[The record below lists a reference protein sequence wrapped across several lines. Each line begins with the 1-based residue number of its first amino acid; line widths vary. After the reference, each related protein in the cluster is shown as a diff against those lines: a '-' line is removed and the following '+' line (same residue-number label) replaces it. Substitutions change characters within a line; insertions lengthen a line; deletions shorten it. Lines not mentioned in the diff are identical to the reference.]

1 MQHQVLLNKIC
12 GAIRKKEATTGNDIY
27 QTDWK
32 KNNHGMPD
40 IWEKNFLFN
49 KRNIQGNKAFHF
61 QYKRRLCTSP
71 TFQVKG
77 HEEEAP
83 PACRT
88 CSCQALEYSKEL
100 RVQRFQSRPQILG
113 KPACTRRTCH
123 PPGKVSASHVDH
135 SRHNTVGQFFQSQA
149 IPVRRAERHVEST
162 GLERHVPPPSTS
174 YDTWLGDRR

>member
-1 MQHQVLLNKIC
+1 
-12 GAIRKKEATTGNDIY
+12 
-27 QTDWK
+27 
-32 KNNHGMPD
+32 MPD

-61 QYKRRLCTSP
+61 QYMRRFCTSP

-100 RVQRFQSRPQILG
+100 WVQRFQSRLQILE
-113 KPACTRRTCH
+113 KPACMRRTCR
-123 PPGKVSASHVDH
+123 PPEKVSASRVDH
-135 SRHNTVGQFFQSQA
+135 SWHNTARQFFRSRA
-149 IPVRRAERHVEST
+149 IPARRAEWHNESK
-162 GLERHVPPPSTS
+162 GLERHVPPSLTS
-174 YDTWLGDRR
+174 YDTWLGDMR